1 MKESNKEASPVSVE
15 KRHNTFDEKEIY
27 KTLCSF
33 HFLQIYT
40 EREEDKNSKG
50 KKGTVW

>member
-40 EREEDKNSKG
+40 ECEEDKNSKG
-50 KKGTVW
+50 KKGTV